1 MSAWLEAILVK
12 VILGLLDKLRVA
24 SINAIYASTIE
35 KAAQHRIEERKV
47 IIDLI
52 EIERKKPLK
61 GKESDALLIE
71 YHRRLRSLDK

>member
-1 MSAWLEAILVK
+1 MSGWLEAIAVK

-24 SINAIYASTIE
+24 SINAIYAKTIE
-35 KAAQHRIEERKV
+35 KAAEGRISERKI

-52 EIERKKPLK
+52 EIERKKPVK

-71 YHRRLRSLDK
+71 YHRRLRALDK